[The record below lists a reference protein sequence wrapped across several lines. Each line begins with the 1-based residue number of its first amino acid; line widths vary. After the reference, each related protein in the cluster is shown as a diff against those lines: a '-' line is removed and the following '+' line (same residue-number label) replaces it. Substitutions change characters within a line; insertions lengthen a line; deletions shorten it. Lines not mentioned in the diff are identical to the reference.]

1 MDIASYSVRCL
12 FRWESRPNQKA
23 KNLYEERITL
33 WQASSINQ
41 AIELAEKEAEEY
53 ASDDMEFLG
62 YSQGFALFEPI
73 TANAIEVF
81 SLLRES
87 DLEPE
92 QYIDAFFD
100 TGTEHEGQ
108 YEKS

>member
-1 MDIASYSVRCL
+1 
-12 FRWESRPNQKA
+12 
-23 KNLYEERITL
+23 
-33 WQASSINQ
+33 
-41 AIELAEKEAEEY
+41 
-53 ASDDMEFLG
+53 MEFLG
-62 YSQGFALFEPI
+62 YSQGFALFEPV

-108 YEKS
+108 YEKN